1 VGSRTQEA
9 PVPVIA
15 EDVIRS
21 LVGFKGEKAPV
32 TSCYLDVDG
41 RKYLRHQDL
50 EHEVGVLLRNART
63 KANGHVSVRRDLH
76 RIEELVKGGLD
87 RSRTRGLAIFACS
100 EHDLWEVI
108 ALPVPVQNRVVI
120 NHMPAVAQLEAVLEE
135 SKALGVLLADKQRA
149 RMFVFE
155 LGDLVEHSELF
166 EELPRDY
173 DTRGHSDQGDVAHHR
188 DALKHQ
194 HLRHA
199 ADVAL
204 AVLQKNDF
212 ENLVIGAPDEIGR
225 EIESL
230 LHPYLR
236 DRLFGRV
243 HLTVGAGLEDIRIAA
258 VDVEQQIERREEDE
272 LVQRLREAVGSG
284 RRGVGGLSGVLAAL
298 TERRAE
304 RVLVSQGYREAGW
317 RCAPCGSLAIVGRK
331 CGRCGAEMEAL
342 DDVVEEAI
350 DEALAQSCRV
360 EICVGN
366 ADLDVLGRIGALLR
380 Y

>member
-1 VGSRTQEA
+1 
-9 PVPVIA
+9 VPVIA

-21 LVGFKGEKAPV
+21 LVGFRGERAPV

-50 EHEVGVLLRNART
+50 EHEVHSVLKDGRQ
-63 KANGHVSVRRDLH
+63 KANGNDSVHRDLH

-100 EHDLWEVI
+100 AHDLWEVI
-108 ALPVPVQNRVVI
+108 ALPVSVQSRVVI
-120 NHMPAVAQLEAVLEE
+120 NHMPAVSQLEAVLEE
-135 SKALGVLLADKQRA
+135 STALGVLLADKQRA

-155 LGDLVEHSELF
+155 LGDLVDHSELF

-173 DTRGHSDQGDVAHHR
+173 DARGDRERGDVAHHI

-199 ADVAL
+199 ADVA
-204 AVLQKNDF
+204 VSVFQKTGF
-212 ENLVIGAPDEIGR
+212 HHLVIGAPDEITG
-225 EIESL
+225 ELESL

-243 HLTVGAGLEDIRIAA
+243 QLSVGANIDDVRGVAL
-258 VDVEQQIERREEDE
+258 DVEQRVERRKEDDF
-272 LVQRLREAVGSG
+272 VQRLREAVATG
-284 RRGVGGLSGVLAAL
+284 RRGVAGLGPVLAAL
-298 TERRAE
+298 AERRAE
-304 RVLVSQGYREAGW
+304 RVLVSQNYRAPGW
-317 RCAPCGSLAIVGRK
+317 RCVSCGSLEVVGRN
-331 CGRCGAEMEAL
+331 CSRCASEMEEL
-342 DDVVEEAI
+342 EDVVEEAI
-350 DEALAQSCRV
+350 DEALSQSCRV